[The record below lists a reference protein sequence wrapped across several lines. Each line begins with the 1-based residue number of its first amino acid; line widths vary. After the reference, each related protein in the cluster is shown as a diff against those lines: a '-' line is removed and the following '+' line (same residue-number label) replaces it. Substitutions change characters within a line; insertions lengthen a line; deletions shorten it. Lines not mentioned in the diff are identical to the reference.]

1 MFALENDRLNIRKYS
16 IIMKELKMTEI
27 VREKPVK
34 FSLPRRIKRLED
46 LAFNLWWVWH
56 PDAQRLFK
64 EIDALVWEKT
74 YHNPVAFLLGVE
86 RSRLDAV
93 THDRYFLDHYDQVL
107 REFDLYMNNGNTWF
121 SNTYPKLSDE
131 LMAYFSFEFGLHESL
146 MVYAGG
152 LGILSGDH
160 LKESSDLGIPMV
172 AVGFVYTYGYFS
184 QRISEDGW
192 QMAENAPIDFDT
204 MPLIRLMDK
213 DGEPLKISI
222 DLPGRKVSARI
233 YELNV
238 GRVKLFLLHTNIPE
252 NNPNDRQLTDRLYIS
267 DLDLRISQEILLGM
281 GGVRAL
287 RALGYQPTAWH
298 MNEGHS
304 AFLTLERALE
314 YISKG
319 MSFKEATAIIKKT
332 NIFTT
337 HTPVPAGNDEFPL
350 WLIDKY
356 FVQVWPELG
365 LSRDDFVNFAKV
377 KQSWGGE
384 AFSMPILAL
393 KLSEFRNGVSEL
405 HGQVAREMWRFLW
418 PEIKAQEDI
427 PIGYI
432 TNGIHT
438 QTWLARRNG
447 VLLSTYMDANWE
459 ARLDDP
465 EFWAK
470 IENIPDEDL
479 WRVRR
484 HLKRKLVAYITNRA
498 KVQWQT
504 ARVHP
509 VQTVASGVLLDPY
522 ALTIGFARRFAT
534 YKRANLILRDYDR
547 LLKIVTNARM
557 PVQFIFAGK
566 AHPADEPGKQ
576 MIQEIYR
583 AVKDARFG
591 GRLAFLEDYD
601 MNIARFLVQGVD
613 VWLNTPRRTREASG
627 TSGMKAALNGVLNFS
642 VLDGWWREGYNGH
655 NGWAIGEEIAITTDP
670 QLQDELDALS
680 LYETLENEIVPL
692 YYQQRSADGLPG
704 EWIARMKEAM
714 RSLGGQ
720 FSMRRMIKEY
730 MTRMYEPAILNG
742 IEERNGNGEEK

>member
-1 MFALENDRLNIRKYS
+1 
-16 IIMKELKMTEI
+16 MTDI
-27 VREKPVK
+27 VREKPIQ
-34 FSLPRRIKRLED
+34 FSLPRRIKRLEE

-56 PDAQRLFK
+56 PEAQRLFK
-64 EIDALVWEKT
+64 EIDALLWEGS
-74 YHNPVAFLLGVE
+74 YHNPVVFL
-86 RSRLDAV
+86 RDCDRARLNAA
-93 THDRYFLDHYDQVL
+93 TQDRYFLDIYDQVM
-107 REFDLYMNNGNTWF
+107 REFDRYMQEKDTWF
-121 SNTYPKLSDE
+121 SKTYPELKDE

-160 LKESSDLGIPMV
+160 LKESSDLGIPLV
-172 AVGFVYTYGYFS
+172 GVGFVYTYGYFS

-192 QMAENAPIDFDT
+192 QQAENVPIDFDAL
-204 MPLIRLMDK
+204 PLICLLDE
-213 DGEPLKISI
+213 DGEPIKIAI
-222 DLPGRKVSARI
+222 DLPGRKVYARI

-252 NNPNDRQLTDRLYIS
+252 NDPNDRQLTDRLYIS
-267 DLDLRISQEILLGM
+267 DLELRISQEILLGM

-287 RALGYQPTAWH
+287 RKLGYGPTAWH

-314 YISKG
+314 YVETG
-319 MSFKEATAIIKKT
+319 LSFDEAKDKVKAN

-356 FVQVWPELG
+356 FVGVWSDLG
-365 LSRDDFVNFAKV
+365 LSREDFINIAKI
-377 KQSWGGE
+377 KQSWGGD

-405 HGQVAREMWRFLW
+405 HGRVARQMWSFLW
-418 PEIKAQEDI
+418 QDKKDEEV
-427 PIGYI
+427 PIDHI

-438 QTWLARRNG
+438 ETWLARRMG
-447 VLLSTYMDANWE
+447 LLFSRFLGADWADH
-459 ARLDDP
+459 LDEPD
-465 EFWAK
+465 FWTQ
-470 IENIPDEDL
+470 IENIPDEEIWL
-479 WRVRR
+479 VRR
-484 HLKRKLVAYITNRA
+484 HLKRKLVAYIIYRGRE
-498 KVQWQT
+498 QWKT
-504 ARVHP
+504 TRVHP
-509 VQTVASGVLLDPY
+509 VQTIASGVLLDPY

-534 YKRANLILRDYDR
+534 YKRAHLILRDYDR

-576 MIQEIYR
+576 MIQQVYR

-601 MNIARFLVQGVD
+601 MNIARYLVQGVD
-613 VWLNTPRRTREASG
+613 VWLNTPRRPREASG

-655 NGWAIGEEIAITTDP
+655 NGWPIGEDLTREASP
-670 QLQDELDALS
+670 EEQDEADALS

-692 YYQQRSADGLPG
+692 YYEQRSADNLPAD
-704 EWIARMKEAM
+704 WIARVKESI
-714 RSLGGQ
+714 RTLGGQ
-720 FSMRRMIKEY
+720 FSTRRMLMDY
-730 MTRMYEPAILNG
+730 VTQMYEPAIHNG
-742 IEERNGNGEEK
+742 IEQGNGASEVK